1 MYPNTLK
8 NRVGNSQFAPTCPVR
23 SAEHLIGSTYP
34 GELSGIAT
42 AVPHGDHP
50 LLVSGRH
57 DIPAMI
63 PSYWLLSDR
72 EDVCTLRSTSSNM
85 SVTICLPFWDHPK
98 TQKRTSPLRDVY
110 DYGTRTAPCTRSF
123 ACRVRIEGNS
133 TTLAMVSSSHIVGIS
148 SSRAARQGGI
158 FSYVLTIFLQ
168 NDCGCPHACNIL
180 ASRKLWHFWSH
191 SVLTES

>member
-1 MYPNTLK
+1 MRNLSYQNSAQASKPSASVPDTFCSTEYPRGCAPIPPPRLVPRPGDKTPKIALWMYPNTLK

-72 EDVCTLRSTSSNM
+72 EDVCTFRSTSSSM

-98 TQKRTSPLRDVY
+98 TQKRGSP
-110 DYGTRTAPCTRSF
+110 
-123 ACRVRIEGNS
+123 
-133 TTLAMVSSSHIVGIS
+133 
-148 SSRAARQGGI
+148 
-158 FSYVLTIFLQ
+158 
-168 NDCGCPHACNIL
+168 
-180 ASRKLWHFWSH
+180 
-191 SVLTES
+191 